1 MTEQENY
8 LPRTVCELNE
18 HKCKNSY
25 GKTICVREKL
35 KTVACFN
42 YPKVLCDDFSVKI
55 QSKAVISLMPNR

>member
-8 LPRTVCELNE
+8 LPKTECEQNE

-25 GKTICVREKL
+25 GKTICVQEKL

-42 YPKVLCDDFSVKI
+42 YPKFLCDDYSVKI
-55 QSKAVISLMPNR
+55 QNNVLSETLPKR